1 MSNIIVLRT
10 VYALQSNTG
19 QFLSSGQTLVTN
31 GLGGT
36 SWLDMASS
44 LIITGGAIMNNLP
57 CSISTVYVN
66 TCNIQI
72 LSNALYPGLSSLSVA
87 IAQTAG
93 TISQSNLVSSMQG
106 IGNLGFASTATVSTI
121 LGVTAQTGA
130 TTTST
135 MSSIAGQI
143 SSYGI
148 PTQSTL
154 NLNLASTVAGLGELG
169 YISTAQLVS
178 TSLGFS
184 QFISSLG
191 TSSVT
196 QTTAGFTSTVA
207 GLGTSQYLSSSQLI
221 STVKGLG
228 QTYIS
233 TGLFTSTV
241 AGLGSIGYVSSSQLV
256 STFIALSSQKANIRF
271 DTTTNVTTIDSVN
284 YFATGANIIYVSTFF
299 QSSFFYSGNNQQLTA
314 ATCNIHDL
322 CFSTAN
328 INFSHFSSF
337 IDGNSRLTLDI
348 YPTIAL
354 SKLATGANALP
365 TLFISSFLQ
374 AGNTRF
380 FSTTTNSPVFIGNT
394 RTLLENGS
402 YVDSSNIFN
411 QCIKMTI
418 PMNTVIN
425 CYSSTFSLIH
435 YMPSSLNNGAFQNA
449 LHNAQV
455 TPTFAS
461 TNSLFLSVQN
471 IV

>member
-1 MSNIIVLRT
+1 
-10 VYALQSNTG
+10 
-19 QFLSSGQTLVTN
+19 
-31 GLGGT
+31 
-36 SWLDMASS
+36 
-44 LIITGGAIMNNLP
+44 
-57 CSISTVYVN
+57 
-66 TCNIQI
+66 
-72 LSNALYPGLSSLSVA
+72 
-87 IAQTAG
+87 
-93 TISQSNLVSSMQG
+93 MQG
-106 IGNLGFASTATVSTI
+106 IGNLGFTSTATVSTI
-121 LGVTAQTGA
+121 IGAIAQTGV
-130 TTTST
+130 TTAST

-148 PTQSTL
+148 PTQITLDSNLTSTL
-154 NLNLASTVAGLGELG
+154 CGLGQIG

-184 QFISSLG
+184 QFISSLW

-196 QTTAGFTSTVA
+196 QTTGGVTSTVE
-207 GLGTSQYLSSSQLI
+207 GLGTSQYLSSTQLI

-241 AGLGSIGYVSSSQLV
+241 AGLGSIGYVSSTQLM
-256 STFIALSSQKANIRF
+256 STFLALSSQKANIRF
-271 DTTTNVTTIDSVN
+271 DTTTSVTTIDSIN
-284 YFATGANIIYVSTFF
+284 YFATGTNIIYVSTFF

-328 INFSHFSSF
+328 LNFSHFSSF
-337 IDGNSRLTLDI
+337 IDANSRLTLDI

-354 SKLATGANALP
+354 SKLATGATALP

-380 FSTTTNSPVFIGNT
+380 FSTTTNSAVFIGNT

-418 PMNTVIN
+418 PMNIVNN

-435 YMPSSLNNGAFQNA
+435 YMPSSLNNGGFQNA
-449 LHNAQV
+449 LHDAQI